1 MRRRSR
7 KGQNVAE
14 GKIVRFGLVG
24 IGGYGD
30 AYVRAIREIE
40 KEGLGT
46 FGAAV
51 IRTRGKYPDAEADMV
66 KRGIPICTS
75 LTEMLKTAK
84 GSFDIAAIPTGI
96 ECHRDQMIEAVE
108 AGFNVVLEKPS
119 TATVQDLDAMEAAL
133 LRTGKWCQI
142 GFQSQSNSTIRE
154 LKREICN
161 GRIGRVREV
170 IVKGFW
176 MRDDHYYTRNAW
188 AGKLRN
194 GPTYILDGTINNP
207 MAHYL
212 FNALY
217 FASTEPERAA
227 MPVSVRAELYHAH
240 DIESEDTS
248 CLEVNCDNGARVFFY
263 GTLAATATTPITIEI
278 IGEKGRATW
287 DLTPAGKVFIDGK
300 EVWQHSKPII
310 DGKYELFRNAIRVF
324 RGQEK
329 MLYCPLSMTRAHV
342 LAVDGAFLSMGKTAA
357 IPASALA
364 IADRATPKPHVETVV
379 KGIEDIVARAA
390 KERKL
395 FSDVG
400 VPWAVKT
407 KTVDVSGMKRFDL
420 PA

>member
-1 MRRRSR
+1 MV
-7 KGQNVAE
+7 K
-14 GKIVRFGLVG
+14 FGLVG

-40 KEGLGT
+40 KEGFGT

-66 KRGIPICTS
+66 KRGIPICVS
-75 LTEMLKTAK
+75 LDEMLRLPK
-84 GSFDIAAIPTGI
+84 GAFDIAAIPTGI
-96 ECHRDQMIEAVE
+96 EVHRDQMIQAAE
-108 AGFNVVLEKPS
+108 AGYNVVLEKPS

-133 LRTGKWCQI
+133 RRTGKWCQI
-142 GFQSQSNSTIRE
+142 GFQSQSSSTVRE
-154 LKREICN
+154 LKREICA

-176 MRDDHYYTRNAW
+176 MRDNHYYTRNAW

-217 FASTEPERAA
+217 FASTELDRAA
-227 MPVSVRAELYHAH
+227 MPASVRAELYHAH

-263 GTLAATATTPITIEI
+263 GTLAASSAPPIVIEI

-287 DLTPAGKVFIDGK
+287 DLTPAAKIFVDGK
-300 EVWQHSKPII
+300 EVWQSSTPII
-310 DGKYELFRNAIRVF
+310 DGRFELFRNAVRVY

-329 MLYCPLSMTRAHV
+329 TLYCPLSITRAHV

-357 IPASALA
+357 IPASALE
-364 IADRATPKPHVETVV
+364 ITEQTTPKPHVRTVI
-379 KGIEDIVARAA
+379 KGIEDLVHRAA
-390 KERKL
+390 AERKL
-395 FSDVG
+395 FSDLG
-400 VPWAVKT
+400 APWARKT
-407 KTVDVSGMKRFDL
+407 KAVDVAGLKKFEL

>member
-1 MRRRSR
+1 M
-7 KGQNVAE
+7 
-14 GKIVRFGLVG
+14 VRFGLVG

-51 IRTRGKYPDAEADMV
+51 IRTRGKYPETEADLV
-66 KRGIPICTS
+66 KRGIPICAS
-75 LTEMLKTAK
+75 LEEMLRSAK

-96 ECHRDQMIEAVE
+96 ECHRDQMIQAVE

-119 TATVQDLDAMEAAL
+119 TATVQDLDMMEAAL
-133 LRTGKWCQI
+133 ARTGKWCQI
-142 GFQSQSNSTIRE
+142 GFQSQSNSTVRD

-194 GPTYILDGTINNP
+194 GATYILDGTINNP

-217 FASTEPERAA
+217 FASTELDRAA

-248 CLEVNCDNGARVFFY
+248 CLEVKCDNGARVYFY
-263 GTLAATATTPITIEI
+263 GTLAATATTQIAIEI
-278 IGEKGRATW
+278 IGEKGTATW
-287 DLTPAGKVFIDGK
+287 DLAPSSRITIDGK
-300 EVWQHSKPII
+300 VVWQHSTPVIN
-310 DGKYELFRNAIRVF
+310 GKFELFRNAIRVF

-329 MLYCPLSMTRAHV
+329 SLYCPLSMTRAHV
-342 LAVDGAFLSMGKTAA
+342 LAVDGAFQSMGKTAA
-357 IPASALA
+357 IPPSALA
-364 IADRATPKPHVETVV
+364 ITERPTPKPHIETVI

-390 KERKL
+390 AERKL

-407 KTVDVSGMKRFDL
+407 KAVDLRGMKRFDL
-420 PA
+420 PE